1 MKYFFTWALILIT
14 LSAAATCPVD
24 TPASCAIDNQLANGR
39 WDLSQ
44 VNGQYTLTGNEVFC
58 EFLGSGFCDGVDD
71 YNPVEGTFDISRLGG
86 TEENYIDVACDGT
99 ITGQGHELISGTLDK
114 TADIQYNYSTCNGV
128 EPQDMSWDVTIDRQ
142 YDINGQVTGVGQ
154 VDLNYENDTS
164 TITIT
169 GVSAYGMDCYWFSY
183 DANLPDFD
191 LSGTPESVTLSG
203 AYDPVAYQW
212 SPTTTPTNGT
222 TWLDDVLHRLALND
236 STEDD
241 TELKPAGHSQ
251 PADQLYTTYFIQDTV
266 SVSDQINHDAT
277 PEMPEVLSVM
287 LTEPAQYIQSV
298 SVNTQAIATI
308 DWRGQPPGDVE
319 FTYGGV
325 VETVAGSNNVNWD
338 FDAGMPGDSIQVIAI
353 QGDQRSVPY
362 TLAVPKVSLPPW
374 AGSSGDWSGS
384 GGIQYQGLLNWPISL
399 DTTRT
404 LNTLSL
410 FTGDWGLANASS
422 QYNATVYSNGGGGPG
437 DLNTQVTFKFA
448 GKSVDFQIQGQNTSY
463 LSCEDMSTDGDATI
477 NIPIPGW
484 QKTLNP
490 LTAIPG
496 LQSAACGLSG
506 FLCDV
511 IQSVGIKASANAN
524 VSGSGNYAGNT
535 GDIQWTGGSVGG
547 DISAQAGAGI
557 RLPKPL
563 HQVAGV
569 SVSGGGSG
577 CVDFQVAPDFD
588 LSQLGAQIELSAQ
601 AFFMGLSASVDQSW
615 PIGDGCG
622 GRNLQPIEITAS
634 GWVPA
639 DGHLAMAQHW
649 TAQGLQGVAVWSDP
663 DITQPRPA
671 GQLKYRFYDGL
682 TDSWGA
688 IQSISTDV
696 DVNHSPDV
704 HFDDQGNLLVIYQSN
719 GAVVPTDPLHLDTF
733 ANSYELSWVLIDSIS
748 TQIIN
753 EGQITQNNQHDFGP
767 EIIIDR
773 QEQMSVFWQQ
783 ATGIEIT
790 GTATTPV
797 SVYQADWDSD
807 NQNWEPQ
814 QLVADQLIN
823 TYGWAPAAWSN
834 DTKVLMLTHDTDAD
848 YRTADDREMVVYR
861 QSNGSWGAPVTLTAN
876 AVNDDNAVVDY
887 DVDGHELMFWRE
899 GHELQSGIDGNVTGI
914 IPLQQAAFMD
924 GIGNGLSQAILA
936 QHDDLKALIWAQNT
950 QLMITTQNGDAI
962 WQDSSEIS
970 LTENNEAL
978 SLYSA
983 ELKQGQL
990 HLGWASREFTG
1001 TGFSDELTPYFSSQ
1015 LIFDV
1020 IFSHGFEQ

>member
-1 MKYFFTWALILIT
+1 MKHFLIWILLLMA

-24 TPASCAIDNQLANGR
+24 TPASCDIDSQLANGR

-58 EFLGSGFCDGVDD
+58 QFLDNGVCDLPDD
-71 YNPVEGTFDISRLGG
+71 YNPVSGTFNVSRLGG
-86 TEENYIDVACDGT
+86 SEANYIDVACDGS
-99 ITGQGHELISGTLDK
+99 ITGQGHEQISGTLDK
-114 TADIQYNYSTCNGV
+114 TADIQYGYLTCNDT
-128 EPQDMSWDVTIDRQ
+128 EPQDMSWNVTIDRQ
-142 YDINGQVTGVGQ
+142 YDISGEVTGVGQ

-169 GVSAYGMDCYWFSY
+169 GVSAYGVDCYWFSY

-203 AYDPVAYQW
+203 TYDPVAHQW

-251 PADQLYTTYFIQDTV
+251 PTDQLYTTYFIQDTV
-266 SVSDQINHDAT
+266 TVSDQINHDAT
-277 PEMPEVLSVM
+277 PEMPKVLNVI
-287 LTEPAQYIQSV
+287 LTEPAQYLQNV
-298 SVNTQAIATI
+298 SVNTQLIANI
-308 DWRGQPPGDVE
+308 DWRGQSPGEVE
-319 FTYGGV
+319 FTYGGA
-325 VETVAGSNNVNWD
+325 VETVAGSDNVNWD
-338 FDAGMPGDSIQVIAI
+338 FDAGMPGESIQVIAI

-384 GGIQYQGLLNWPISL
+384 GGIEYQGLLNWPISL

-422 QYNATVYSNGGGGPG
+422 EYNATVYSDGGAGPG
-437 DLNTQVTFKFA
+437 DMNTQVTFKFA
-448 GKSVDFQIQGQNTSY
+448 GKSVDFQIQGPNTSY
-463 LSCEDMSTDGDATI
+463 LSCEEMSTDGDATI

-524 VSGSGNYAGNT
+524 VSGTGNYAGDT

-577 CVDFQVAPDFD
+577 CIDFQVAPDFN

-601 AFFMGLSASVDQSW
+601 AFFMGLSAAAEQSW

-622 GRNLQPIEITAS
+622 GRYSQPHELIGA
-634 GWVPA
+634 GWVPV
-639 DGHLAMAQHW
+639 DGHLAMAQQW
-649 TAQGLQGVAVWSDP
+649 LNQDLQGVAVWSDP

-671 GQLKYRFYDGL
+671 GQLKYRFYDGIS
-682 TDSWGA
+682 DSWGA
-688 IQSISTDV
+688 IQSIPSNV
-696 DVNHSPDV
+696 NVNHSPSAY
-704 HFDDQGNLLVIYQSN
+704 FDDQGNLLVIYQSN
-719 GAVVPTDPLHLDTF
+719 DAVVPADLSQLAAF
-733 ANSYELSWVLIDSIS
+733 ANGYELNWVLIDSIS
-748 TQIIN
+748 AQVIN
-753 EGQITQNNQHDFGP
+753 EGQLTQNTQHDFGP
-767 EIIIDR
+767 RLITNDEG
-773 QEQMSVFWQQ
+773 QVSLFWQQ
-783 ATGIEIT
+783 ASGIEIT
-790 GTATTPV
+790 GTATDTV
-797 SVYQADWDSD
+797 SIYQLDWDAV
-807 NQNWEPQ
+807 NQSWGSQ
-814 QLVADQLIN
+814 IIVADQLIN
-823 TYGWAPAAWSN
+823 TYGWTPAAWSN

-848 YRTADDREMVVYR
+848 YSTAEDREMVVYR
-861 QSNGSWGAPVTLTAN
+861 QSNGSWGAPVTLTDN

-887 DVDGHELMFWRE
+887 DVDGNELMFWRE
-899 GHELQSGIDGNVTGI
+899 GQELQAAIDGSATGI
-914 IPLQQAAFMD
+914 IPLQHAAYID
-924 GIGNGLSQAILA
+924 GVGNGLSQAVLA
-936 QHDDLKALIWAQNT
+936 QHNQLKALVWPQNT
-950 QLMITTQNGDAI
+950 QLMITVQDHDGL
-962 WQDSSEIS
+962 WQPINDLS
-970 LTENNEAL
+970 LTENNEAIDIF
-978 SLYSA
+978 SA
-983 ELKQGQL
+983 EINQGQL
-990 HLGWASREFTG
+990 QLGWASREFTG
-1001 TGFSDELTPYFSSQ
+1001 NGFADELTPHFSKQ
-1015 LIFDV
+1015 LLFDE
-1020 IFSHGFEQ
+1020 IFSHGFE